1 MLDFAELKFD
11 EVEPRGLLFGTH
23 AGAIQLLAQ
32 RADADPG
39 VGDSGSQGREC
50 IAPECVLEEGLAGNP
65 NAAVDAGEHSVDEAA
80 VQSHAQEAEP
90 ALLGTAERTIAEQAN
105 D

>member
-1 MLDFAELKFD
+1 MCEMRQRTRSWQRKQELNKTLK
-11 EVEPRGLLFGTH
+11 RSKS
-23 AGAIQLLAQ
+23 
-32 RADADPG
+32 R
-39 VGDSGSQGREC
+39 SQGREC
-50 IAPECVLEEGLAGNP
+50 IAPDCVLEEGLAGNP